1 MSEAEKRRR
10 FYYRQNRNKWLRIG
24 ALILAGATLIT
35 VIFAAIFFSMNKSTF
50 IEYTEKGDVEYK
62 VFLKDNGIFTED
74 SLGED
79 NMYVASLID
88 NVLMTFT
95 YELQMEQEAKYSY
108 SYSADALIVIKDKTT
123 KKLIYKGKLSA
134 EEAPLIDTDEITLE
148 KPQQKLSIK
157 QPLMVNYGKYNARAK
172 DILEALSLK
181 DVTCTLEVAMEI
193 SVRGS
198 ADGLEQD
205 KENSYNFSL
214 NMPLNADKVSF
225 EVNSAIPTGANK
237 LITTNESK
245 ARVVMLIITIIL
257 FLLTLLFAGVFVAFI
272 FLTRNTDI
280 NYNIKVKRVVS
291 SYKSYIQKI
300 INPFDR
306 TGYQL
311 LVVDTFTELLEIRD
325 TIQSP
330 ILMNENE
337 DKTCTSFM
345 IPTNTKL
352 LYLFEI
358 KVADYDEIYRK
369 VEEGEETPI
378 TTDELPEIIVTD
390 ELPDITEDGEE
401 KELVLLEEAD
411 EEELAKALAEPDLQ
425 LSEIDYDDEDD
436 GVEAEDGVEVIGVV
450 WPEQEKRSKIYSYD
464 PNGEQVAGGDTVLV
478 PSKDETTELD
488 IIRKATVARGNH
500 KVDPETVTHP
510 LMKIIGVFKR
520 KAEAALMPKEE
531 LLETEEE
538 REDAV
543 NAEVFDE
550 AEAAEEI
557 PEITAEKAEEEEAEE
572 VAES

>member
-214 NMPLNADKVSF
+214 NMPLNADKVSL

>member
-543 NAEVFDE
+543 NTEVFDE

>member
-1 MSEAEKRRR
+1 M
-10 FYYRQNRNKWLRIG
+10 
-24 ALILAGATLIT
+24 
-35 VIFAAIFFSMNKSTF
+35 
-50 IEYTEKGDVEYK
+50 
-62 VFLKDNGIFTED
+62 
-74 SLGED
+74 
-79 NMYVASLID
+79 
-88 NVLMTFT
+88 
-95 YELQMEQEAKYSY
+95 
-108 SYSADALIVIKDKTT
+108 
-123 KKLIYKGKLSA
+123 
-134 EEAPLIDTDEITLE
+134 
-148 KPQQKLSIK
+148 
-157 QPLMVNYGKYNARAK
+157 
-172 DILEALSLK
+172 
-181 DVTCTLEVAMEI
+181 
-193 SVRGS
+193 
-198 ADGLEQD
+198 
-205 KENSYNFSL
+205 
-214 NMPLNADKVSF
+214 
-225 EVNSAIPTGANK
+225 
-237 LITTNESK
+237 
-245 ARVVMLIITIIL
+245 
-257 FLLTLLFAGVFVAFI
+257 FVAFI